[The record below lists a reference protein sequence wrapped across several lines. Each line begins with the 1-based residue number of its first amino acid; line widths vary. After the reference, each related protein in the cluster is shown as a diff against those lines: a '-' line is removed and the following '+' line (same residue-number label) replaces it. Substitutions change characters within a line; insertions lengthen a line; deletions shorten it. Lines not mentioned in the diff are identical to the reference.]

1 MTRVKKGASA
11 HKHRKHL
18 LKHAKGFKYGR
29 KSKYKLAKDALRHA
43 WTYSYRDRKVKKRDF
58 RQLWQLQING
68 AVRPMGINY
77 SRFIN
82 GLKKKNITLDRKV
95 LSELIVKN
103 PDIFKHIV
111 EEAKSA
117 LPKELLNLNDTG
129 KSRRIK
135 ETV

>member
-58 RQLWQLQING
+58 RQLWQIHIN
-68 AVRPMGINY
+68 AAARKLGINY
-77 SRFIN
+77 SRFIS
-82 GLKKKNITLDRKV
+82 GLKKRNIELDRKV
-95 LSELIVKN
+95 LSQLVEKYPEVFEK
-103 PDIFKHIV
+103 IV
-111 EEAKSA
+111 EQVKS
-117 LPKELLNLNDTG
+117 E
-129 KSRRIK
+129 
-135 ETV
+135 

>member
-1 MTRVKKGASA
+1 MTRVKKGATA

-58 RQLWQLQING
+58 RQLWQLQIN
-68 AVRPMGINY
+68 AASRELGINY

-82 GLKKKNITLDRKV
+82 GLKKKNIDIDRKI
-95 LSELIVKN
+95 LAQLIQHH
-103 PDIFKHIV
+103 PDIFKKIV
-111 EEAKSA
+111 KEIQDS
-117 LPKELLNLNDTG
+117 LPKET
-129 KSRRIK
+129 KATKVK